1 MKKEKR
7 QKSEI
12 NIKVILLGESAVGKT
27 CLKYIYLGKEWNDLT
42 FLNDNSMRSSL
53 ILEKSDIILNVN
65 IWDTIDQEK
74 FRPITRKFIK
84 GSNII
89 LLIYDI
95 TRYETFL
102 ELEYWYNA
110 SYRRNKR

>member
-1 MKKEKR
+1 MKKENR

-27 CLKYIYLGKEWNDLT
+27 YLKYIYLGKELNDLI

-53 ILEKSDIILNVN
+53 IIEKSDIILNVD
-65 IWDTIDQEK
+65 IWDTVDQEK
-74 FRPITRKFIK
+74 FRPIKRKFIK

-110 SYRRNKR
+110 AI